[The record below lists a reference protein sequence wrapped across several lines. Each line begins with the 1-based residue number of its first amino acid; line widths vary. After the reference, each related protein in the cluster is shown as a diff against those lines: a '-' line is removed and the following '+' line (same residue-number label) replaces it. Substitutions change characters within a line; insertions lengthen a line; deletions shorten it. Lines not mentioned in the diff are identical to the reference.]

1 MQEDQAGPSVSPI
14 QGIYKP
20 HTNDQN
26 RIDGIH
32 KVSLGVE
39 AGTPKGTGPS
49 ATCGKVTMT
58 KTGSK
63 SISRLARSAP
73 AAPTDGGTLPDL
85 KFMAPRVINHGFGSI
100 AIGDGSSHHINNMGE
115 FYAALGFKDNG
126 GGGLLPEE
134 FIWDRYT
141 RDGASKS
148 MRCLQ
153 IQIGNY
159 LYTHSARFKELYGC
173 AHEKMIGTC
182 KSEHIDDRDG
192 HCLKCPMHPTLRHC
206 WTSH

>member
-1 MQEDQAGPSVSPI
+1 
-14 QGIYKP
+14 
-20 HTNDQN
+20 
-26 RIDGIH
+26 
-32 KVSLGVE
+32 
-39 AGTPKGTGPS
+39 
-49 ATCGKVTMT
+49 MT
-58 KTGSK
+58 KAGFK

-73 AAPTDGGTLPDL
+73 VAPTDCCTIPDF
-85 KFMAPRVINHGFGSI
+85 KFMPPRVINNGSGGI
-100 AIGDGSSHHINNMGE
+100 AIGDGSFHHINNLEE
-115 FYAALGFKDNG
+115 FYAALGIKDNG

-182 KSEHIDDRDG
+182 KSEQIDHRDG
-192 HCLKCPMHPTLRHC
+192 HCLRCPMHPGLRH
-206 WTSH
+206 